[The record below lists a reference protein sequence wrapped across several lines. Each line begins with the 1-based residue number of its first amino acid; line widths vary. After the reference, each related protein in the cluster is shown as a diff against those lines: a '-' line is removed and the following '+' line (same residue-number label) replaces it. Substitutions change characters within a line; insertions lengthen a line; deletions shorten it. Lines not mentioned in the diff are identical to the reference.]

1 MKRTII
7 QVAFLML
14 AGLVMIMASGCRQT
28 RARGDWTT
36 QRPAP
41 PFTDP
46 DALAGV
52 GDLGVDDLA
61 AWSGLG
67 QPPALLPG
75 DLREVEDA
83 RISGILV
90 YFAFDRSAI
99 GEAERPKLE
108 RIAAYMVESPEYH
121 LVIEGHCDERGSAE
135 YNRGL
140 GERRALAVRDYL
152 VDLGIESNR
161 LHTVSYGIERPAV
174 PNATT
179 EREHARNRRAE
190 FRVGVPR

>member
-1 MKRTII
+1 MKKTIV
-7 QVAFLML
+7 QVAFLAL
-14 AGLVMIMASGCRQT
+14 AGVVMIMAGGCRQT
-28 RARGDWTT
+28 RARADWTT
-36 QRPAP
+36 QRPP
-41 PFTDP
+41 RPFADP
-46 DALAGV
+46 DALTGV
-52 GDLGVDDLA
+52 GDLGVDDLT

-67 QPPALLPG
+67 QPPAMLPG

-83 RISGILV
+83 RISGIRV

-108 RIAAYMVESPEYH
+108 RIANYLNESPEYQ

-152 VDLGIESNR
+152 VDLGISQNR
-161 LHTVSYGIERPAV
+161 LHTVSYGIERPTI